1 MSINQS
7 YAVFGLGRYGL
18 AVAKELVA
26 GGADVLA
33 VDINEDKVNSAISE
47 IPVCKCADVTD
58 ADVIERLG
66 IANIDTVIIA
76 MAENLEAS
84 VIAKMLCKQAAVTSV
99 IGECA
104 KDMRKRI
111 LRRGGANKVVFPESE
126 SGIRLA
132 KNLLSSGFVDLIELS
147 QGVSMVE
154 LDVKEDWVG
163 KNLLEL
169 NLRKKYSMNVVAV
182 RHADSIKTDI
192 NPEEPLQSNSKLIV
206 IANVEKLNK
215 LK

>member
-66 IANIDTVIIA
+66 IANIDTVIIETGSDKTKIKFKRWA
-76 MAENLEAS
+76 IAGKEN
-84 VIAKMLCKQAAVTSV
+84 Q
-99 IGECA
+99 
-104 KDMRKRI
+104 
-111 LRRGGANKVVFPESE
+111 
-126 SGIRLA
+126 
-132 KNLLSSGFVDLIELS
+132 
-147 QGVSMVE
+147 
-154 LDVKEDWVG
+154 
-163 KNLLEL
+163 
-169 NLRKKYSMNVVAV
+169 
-182 RHADSIKTDI
+182 
-192 NPEEPLQSNSKLIV
+192 
-206 IANVEKLNK
+206 
-215 LK
+215 